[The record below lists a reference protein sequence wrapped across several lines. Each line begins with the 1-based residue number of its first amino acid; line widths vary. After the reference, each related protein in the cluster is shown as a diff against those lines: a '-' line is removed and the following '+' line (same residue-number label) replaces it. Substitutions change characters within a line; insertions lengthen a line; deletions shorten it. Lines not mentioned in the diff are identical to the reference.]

1 MRRLMPMLA
10 VALVL
15 LVPAGVIGASM
26 EWCDEDCSG
35 DGSDGSC
42 ALESCCS
49 CCVHSR
55 IDPPGSVIVEPDPPR
70 RESPPGLSGIAPSS
84 PDPRDILHVPK
95 LSLPS
100 VL

>member
-1 MRRLMPMLA
+1 MRRLMPMVAL
-10 VALVL
+10 ALVL
-15 LVPAGVIGASM
+15 LVPAGVVGASM

-35 DGSDGSC
+35 DGSEGGC

-55 IDPPGSVIVEPDPPR
+55 IDPPGSVSVEPDPPQR
-70 RESPPGLSGIAPSS
+70 ASPPGLGGIAPSS

-95 LSLPS
+95 RSLPS
-100 VL
+100 LL